1 MRFCEEHMTEDQRAE
16 IARGLFVVK
25 EVMANK
31 GELHGLCPAHDDRN
45 KPSFSYNYKKDLGNC
60 MACGFKGDLVDLWCH
75 NQGLKRD
82 QGGFKAFCQAF
93 GIEKEHDSASAAKAL
108 RKAAAKPGDDS
119 PFDVDQP
126 PHPAVYTPKD
136 RTTSETASLE
146 PIPWEDFDALPPLP
160 EEWIERLSSERGWS
174 RDVIER
180 MKLRQYIHTQARGKQ
195 FKCRMAFGQRRVA
208 IPIPDDAGNLVNI
221 RFYLPWDRTEA
232 DEKICSCAGRGE
244 ARLYPP
250 PSRWGTGPLWQ
261 VEGEPDLLC
270 MLSQGLNAV
279 TKTIG
284 AGIWKDEWTEH
295 FDGREVI
302 NCYDADKVGLK
313 GTEKVGLALAPV
325 AKLFRFIRWPV
336 AMFEGT
342 PHPLDDPKQKFSE
355 FVLREGALWPVN
367 HGEDLTDF
375 FVKRGRCV
383 ADLKDLLATAGTFSP
398 PEKAA
403 PLTPKRFF
411 GGRNGNA
418 FKPALLAAAI
428 QKDLDIATDPDTGL
442 MYRWNERYW
451 ELHNIVHVQK
461 KALQML
467 EIEASTA
474 RSNDAATMV
483 KILTSLEHGRKMND
497 SKRWICLKNCLFD
510 LETGETRPHTKAEF
524 FNFMLGVEFN
534 PHGDPRCD
542 RWLQFLGETIQ
553 DPQTIMAL
561 QEFFGYCLVSSTR
574 FQKCLFMFGP
584 GADGK
589 SIVLDT
595 LTALLGEQNC
605 SAVGLKDLEK
615 EFYRASLFG
624 KRLNVSAEFDSGAF
638 TSEWFKKLIDGSLVS
653 ACFKH
658 KDFFEFR
665 FDGKIVF
672 ASNRFPK
679 VLDNSDGYWRR
690 LLPIQFKRQF
700 LTVASGKDLNLID
713 KLLAELDGIFAWSLA
728 GLERLY
734 EQGEFTWS
742 DDMEATLSEYKAT
755 NDPVRVFCQERLLCH
770 DSDTY
775 RVGVAALYKAYR
787 SWCGEG
793 NFTPHNRI
801 HFGREFKRVMP
812 SVTKGKLMGS
822 LAREEAWCGLSF
834 ADPADGG
841 PDSPAPLASGP
852 ATRGN

>member
-1 MRFCEEHMTEDQRAE
+1 MRFCEEHMTEQQRE
-16 IARGLFVVK
+16 DVARCLFTVT
-25 EVMANK
+25 EQFTGK
-31 GELHGLCPAHDDRN
+31 GELHGLCPAHDDKH
-45 KPSFSYNYKKDLGNC
+45 KPSFSYNYKKDLCHC

-75 NQGLKRD
+75 NKGQKRD
-82 QGGFKAFCQAF
+82 MGGFKAFCDAF
-93 GIEKEHDSASAAKAL
+93 GIKKDGAAPAKTHSPASTNSQQSAEPVKYI
-108 RKAAAKPGDDS
+108 KK
-119 PFDVDQP
+119 
-126 PHPAVYTPKD
+126 
-136 RTTSETASLE
+136 TTSDA
-146 PIPWEDFDALPPLP
+146 DALPPIPWDTFNELP
-160 EEWIERLSSERGWS
+160 PLPDEWIERLSRERGWAPH
-174 RDVIER
+174 VIESMR
-180 MKLRQYIHTQARGKQ
+180 LRLYIHTQERAKLY
-195 FKCRMAFGQRRVA
+195 KVKMTFGQRRVA
-208 IPIPDDAGNLVNI
+208 IPVPDDDDNLVNV
-221 RFYLPWDRTEA
+221 RFYLPWDRAES

-244 ARLYPP
+244 ARLFPP

-261 VEGEPDLLC
+261 VEGEPDLFC
-270 MLSQGLNAV
+270 ALSQGLNAV
-279 TKTIG
+279 TKTTG
-284 AGIWKDEWTEH
+284 AKIWKDDWTEH
-295 FDGREVI
+295 FEGREVI
-302 NCYDADKVGLK
+302 NCYDADKVGLA
-313 GTEKVGLALAPV
+313 GTEKVGAVLAPV
-325 AKLFRFIRWPV
+325 AKLFRYIRWPRI
-336 AMFEGT
+336 MFEGT
-342 PHPLDDPKQKFSE
+342 EAPLDDPKQKFSE
-355 FVLREGALWPVN
+355 FVLTEGAQWPVN

-375 FVKRGRCV
+375 FIKRARCL
-383 ADLKDLLATAGTFSP
+383 ADLKDLLSSAGTFSP

-403 PLTPKRFF
+403 PLSPKRFF

-418 FKPALLAAAI
+418 FKPALLAQAI
-428 QKDLDIATDPDTGL
+428 LTDLDVVTDIDSGL
-442 MYRWNERYW
+442 MYRWNERFW
-451 ELHNIVHVQK
+451 ELHNIIHVQK

-467 EIEASTA
+467 ELEASSA
-474 RSNDAATMV
+474 RSSDAANMV
-483 KILTSLEHGRKMND
+483 KVLSSLEHGRKMND

-510 LETGETRPHTKAEF
+510 LETGDIRQHTKDEY

-542 RWLQFLGETIQ
+542 RWLQFLLETIQ
-553 DPQTIMAL
+553 DQRTIMAL

-589 SIVLDT
+589 SIVLDV

-734 EQGEFTWS
+734 EQGEFSWS

-755 NDPVRVFCQERLLCH
+755 NDPVRVFCDERLLSH
-770 DSDTY
+770 DSDSY
-775 RVGVAALYKAYR
+775 RVGVAALYKVYCQ
-787 SWCGEG
+787 WCSAG
-793 NFTPHNRI
+793 NFSPHNRI

-812 SVTKGKLMGS
+812 SVGKGKLSG
-822 LAREEAWCGLSF
+822 
-834 ADPADGG
+834 DGG
-841 PDSPAPLASGP
+841 REDAWTCLSLVDDSSPAPLASGS
-852 ATRGN
+852 ATSG

>member
-1 MRFCEEHMTEDQRAE
+1 MRFCEEHMTEEQRE
-16 IARGLFVVK
+16 SIARGLFVVK
-25 EVMANK
+25 EHLKGK

-45 KPSFSYNYKKDLGNC
+45 KPSFGYNYKKDQSNC
-60 MACGFKGDLVDLWCH
+60 MVCGFSGDLVDLWCYH
-75 NQGLKRD
+75 QGLKRD
-82 QGGFKAFCQAF
+82 MGGFKAFCQAF
-93 GIEKEHDSASAAKAL
+93 GIEKEPGHVSAHKSSGPSDKPKPAATPSPEAKPKPAAAKAEP
-108 RKAAAKPGDDS
+108 KSEPSADHDDL
-119 PFDVDQP
+119 
-126 PHPAVYTPKD
+126 A
-136 RTTSETASLE
+136 
-146 PIPWEDFDALPPLP
+146 PIPWEQFNALPSLP
-160 EEWIERLSSERGWS
+160 DDWVERLARERGWTKAG
-174 RDVIER
+174 IEQ
-180 MKLRQYIHTQARGKQ
+180 MQLRLYIHTRESAKQ
-195 FKCRMAFGQRRVA
+195 FKVSRMAFGQRRVA
-208 IPIPDDAGNLVNI
+208 IPIPDDSGNLVNI

-232 DEKICSCAGRGE
+232 DEKVMSCAGRGE
-244 ARLYPP
+244 ARLFPP
-250 PSRWGTGPLWQ
+250 PSLWGPGPLWKI
-261 VEGEPDLLC
+261 EGEPDMLC
-270 MLSQGLNAV
+270 ALSQGLNAFTV
-279 TKTIG
+279 TSGVKT
-284 AGIWKDEWTEH
+284 WKDEWNEH

-302 NCYDADKVGLK
+302 SANDADKPGMQGNERL
-313 GTEKVGLALAPV
+313 GTALAPV
-325 AKLFRFIRWPV
+325 AKLFRFIRWPRF
-336 AMFEGT
+336 MYEGT
-342 PHPLDDPKQKFSE
+342 PHPLDDPKQTYSE
-355 FVLREGALWPVN
+355 FVKQEAGLYPSKN
-367 HGEDLTDF
+367 GEDLTDF
-375 FVKRGRCV
+375 FVKHGRCL

-398 PEKAA
+398 PEKAP

-418 FKPALLAAAI
+418 FKPALLAQAI
-428 QKDLDIATDPDTGL
+428 QTDLDIATDPDTGL

-467 EIEASTA
+467 ELEASSA
-474 RSNDAATMV
+474 RANDAANMV

-510 LETGETRPHTKAEF
+510 LETGDTRPHTKDEY

-534 PHGDPRCD
+534 PNGDPKCA

-553 DPQTIMAL
+553 DQQTIMAL

-589 SIVLDT
+589 SIVLDV

-742 DDMEATLSEYKAT
+742 DDMEATLTEYKAT
-755 NDPVRVFCQERLLCH
+755 NDPVRVFCAERLLCH

-775 RVGVAALYKAYR
+775 RVGTAALYKAYR
-787 SWCGEG
+787 TWCGEG

-812 SVTKGKLMGS
+812 SVTKGKLMS
-822 LAREEAWCGLSF
+822 SREEAWCGLSF
-834 ADPADGG
+834 ADAD
-841 PDSPAPLASGP
+841 DSPAPLASGS
-852 ATRGN
+852 ATSG